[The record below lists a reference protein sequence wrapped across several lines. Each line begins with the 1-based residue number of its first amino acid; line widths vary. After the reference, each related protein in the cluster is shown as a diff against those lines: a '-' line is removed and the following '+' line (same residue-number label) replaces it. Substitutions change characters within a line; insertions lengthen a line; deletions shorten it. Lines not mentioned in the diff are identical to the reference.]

1 MNKATKFFVVLL
13 ALGVAVVCVG
23 MGYTA
28 VKNNEDTTTTTVA
41 TVNPTNKVTTTEMT
55 TTEPTTEKVPELSEL
70 LLGKWSDSAEV
81 SGFEFFA
88 DGKVSFTY
96 ANLSALGLNFDGKL
110 DNGTYTLV
118 DNKLTILYS
127 IYSAT
132 IDKTYEISIED
143 DVLTMTNDDGRVSSY
158 VKTESFDDLL
168 IIQGTST
175 PDELIGSWENTGLG
189 KTYKFADNGKVTIT
203 VYNEKYEGVYVTEGT
218 NVTIQYTAATKKHT
232 EKYSFAVT
240 KTNLALT
247 DSDGSTFNYSRMG
260 TGVNP
265 SSDSG
270 SLLGVWRDS
279 ANLSGYEFKAGEVV
293 SVTFVNFNIPVV
305 DVPVNGTFT
314 GGYEV
319 ENNVLKLTYYI
330 YGKKISNSYT
340 FEVSGNTLK
349 LTDTETGKVSTYVKQ

>member
-1 MNKATKFFVVLL
+1 MNKATKFLVAIL
-13 ALGVAVVCVG
+13 AIGVAVVCVG

-28 VKNNEDTTTTTVA
+28 VKNGDGTTTTVA
-41 TVNPTNKVTTTEMT
+41 TVNPTT
-55 TTEPTTEKVPELSEL
+55 TTEPTTETTTESTTEKVPELSEL
-70 LLGKWSDSAEV
+70 LIGKWSDSAEM
-81 SGFEFFA
+81 SGFEFYS

-96 ANLSALGLNFDGKL
+96 ANLASLGISFDGKL
-110 DNGTYTLV
+110 ENGTYSLKG
-118 DNKLTILYS
+118 NELTIAYS

-143 DVLTMTNDDGRVSSY
+143 DVLKMKSTDDGKTSSY
-158 VKTESFDDLL
+158 IRTDSFDGM

-175 PDELIGSWENTGLG
+175 PDELIGSWENKSLG
-189 KTYKFADNGKVTIT
+189 KTYKFNQNGKVTVT
-203 VYNEKYEGVYVTEGT
+203 FYGEKYDGVYVTEGT
-218 NVTIQYTAATKKHT
+218 DVTIQYTADSKKNT

-260 TGVNP
+260 TDMTP
-265 SSDSG
+265 STNSG

-279 ANLSGYEFKAGEVV
+279 ANLSGYEFKEGEVV
-293 SVTFVNFNIPVV
+293 SITFVNFRIPVI

-319 ENNVLKLTYYI
+319 KDGVLSLTYYI
-330 YGKKISNSYT
+330 YGRKISDSFTY
-340 FEVSGNTLK
+340 EISGNTLK
-349 LTDTETGKVSTYVKQ
+349 LKDIETGKVSTYVKQ